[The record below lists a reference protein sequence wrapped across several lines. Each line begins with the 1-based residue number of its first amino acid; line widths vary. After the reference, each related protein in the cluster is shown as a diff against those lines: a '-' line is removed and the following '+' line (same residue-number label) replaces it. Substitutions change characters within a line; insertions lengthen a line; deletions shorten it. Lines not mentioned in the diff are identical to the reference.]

1 MPDAPQPVRI
11 LYVHNSA
18 DIYGASRS
26 LLRLLPRLDRA
37 RFTPIVLLP
46 EDGPLRARIADLGV
60 EVVLHRGLSI
70 VTRPVFRSWR
80 IVLFLLNFPISVLF
94 IAALIR
100 RRKVDVVHTNSGVI
114 VSPGLAA
121 KVAGARHIWHI
132 RDWFQEFR
140 GFWPYYARY
149 IVWSSEKIIAVSGA
163 IAGQFSDAGKI
174 TVINNGFPMDEFD
187 VDQPRL
193 RAKLRAKLGLG
204 DAFVVGCVGRI
215 KFVRKGQEI
224 LVQAAALL
232 EAKGIHAKYLI
243 VGTAFPGNE
252 DHLARLRAHVQ
263 ELHLEHCVV
272 WAGEMSD
279 PRPAYAA
286 MDVLVLPSAQPEPF
300 GGVVMEGMAMG
311 VPVIATN
318 IGGSVEQV
326 AEGVTGFLIPPADPA
341 ALAEK
346 IAVLFHDP
354 AMRARMSAAGPARIA
369 GSFSIDDMV
378 RKFERLYAPV

>member
-1 MPDAPQPVRI
+1 MM
-11 LYVHNSA
+11 
-18 DIYGASRS
+18 
-26 LLRLLPRLDRA
+26 
-37 RFTPIVLLP
+37 F
-46 EDGPLRARIADLGV
+46 PLWTR
-60 EVVLHRGLSI
+60 
-70 VTRPVFRSWR
+70 VTLFRSWR
-80 IVLFLLNFPISVLF
+80 IVLFLLNFPLSVLF
-94 IAALIR
+94 IVGIIR

-121 KVAGARHIWHI
+121 KLAGARHLWHI

-149 IVWSSEKIIAVSGA
+149 IVWSSEKIIAVSRA
-163 IAGQFSDAGKI
+163 IAGLFSAQEKI
-174 TVINNGFPMDEFD
+174 TVIHNGFPMDEFA

-193 RAKLRAKLGLG
+193 RADFRAKLGLG

-215 KFVRKGQEI
+215 KFVRKGQEF

-232 EAKGIHAKYLI
+232 EAQGIPAKILI

-252 DHLARLRAHVQ
+252 EHVTRLHALVTELNLDH
-263 ELHLEHCVV
+263 CIV
-272 WAGEMSD
+272 WTGEMSD

-318 IGGSVEQV
+318 IGGSTEQV
-326 AEGVTGFLIPPADPA
+326 AEGITGFLIPPSDPA

-346 IAVLFHDP
+346 IAILFNDP
-354 AMRARMSAAGPARIA
+354 ALRARMSAAGPARITS
-369 GSFSIDDMV
+369 SFSIDDMV
-378 RKFERLYAPV
+378 RKFERLYLNP

>member
-1 MPDAPQPVRI
+1 M
-11 LYVHNSA
+11 
-18 DIYGASRS
+18 
-26 LLRLLPRLDRA
+26 
-37 RFTPIVLLP
+37 
-46 EDGPLRARIADLGV
+46 
-60 EVVLHRGLSI
+60 
-70 VTRPVFRSWR
+70 
-80 IVLFLLNFPISVLF
+80 
-94 IAALIR
+94 
-100 RRKVDVVHTNSGVI
+100 
-114 VSPGLAA
+114 A
-121 KVAGARHIWHI
+121 K
-132 RDWFQEFR
+132 
-140 GFWPYYARY
+140 
-149 IVWSSEKIIAVSGA
+149 
-163 IAGQFSDAGKI
+163 KI

-193 RAKLRAKLGLG
+193 RADLREKLGLG

-252 DHLARLRAHVQ
+252 EHLTRLRTLVQ
-263 ELHLEHCVV
+263 ELRLEHCVV

-326 AEGVTGFLIPPADPA
+326 ADGVTGFLIPPADPA

-346 IAVLFHDP
+346 IEILFHDP
-354 AMRARMSAAGPARIA
+354 AMRARMSAAGPARIVS
-369 GSFSIDDMV
+369 SFSIDDMV
-378 RKFERLYAPV
+378 RKFERLYAPAVDAPRDNEDA